1 MLEPASSLVLR
12 PITHLLQGGDQ
23 TPDPSLPGHS
33 WYLVIDVLPG
43 MKVKHALIRAGLLDE
58 VASAKKVPDEWENEL
73 GLGGALGEG
82 LKIFVG

>member
-1 MLEPASSLVLR
+1 
-12 PITHLLQGGDQ
+12 
-23 TPDPSLPGHS
+23 
-33 WYLVIDVLPG
+33 VIDVLPG